1 MLNFTFHNPTRVFFG
16 KGAVNQIAGEIP
28 KDAKVLITYGGQSA
42 KRSGVLEEVKA
53 VLSGCDITEF
63 GGIEPNPEYEALLKG
78 VALAR
83 EKKINFLLAVGGGS
97 VIDATK
103 FMSAAIVFKR
113 EPFLLLEDA
122 GSAITQSLPLGAV
135 ATLPASGSE
144 MNSRAI
150 ITRQSVMFKRGIM
163 NPCLYPRFA
172 VLDPT
177 YTYTLPVGQTGNGV
191 VDTFVH
197 VLEQYLT
204 YPVAGKVQDRLA
216 EGLLHVLIE
225 EGPRAL
231 VEPENYDVRANLMWA
246 ATLGLN
252 GLIGAGVPQDWSA
265 HRLGY
270 ELTVLYGLDHAQTLA
285 ILVPAMLRVRAG
297 SKRQKLLQYAERVWG
312 INSGNE
318 ALRLDAAIRETRA
331 FFERMGLP
339 ATLSGCGIVDADIE
353 RVMQLLKTHGM
364 VNMGEN
370 KDVTLEMM
378 REILAL
384 CL

>member
-1 MLNFTFHNPTRVFFG
+1 MLDFTFHNPTKIIFG
-16 KGAVNQIAGEIP
+16 KDTIRQLAGEIP
-28 KDAKVLITYGGQSA
+28 KNAKVMITYGGGSA
-42 KRSGVLEEVKA
+42 KKNGVLDEVHSA
-53 VLSGCDITEF
+53 LTGYDLTEF
-63 GGIEPNPEYEALLKG
+63 GGIEPNPEYEMLLGG

-83 EKKINFLLAVGGGS
+83 EKKIDFLLAVGGGS

-103 FMSAAIVFKR
+103 FMSAAIPFDR
-113 EPFLLLEDA
+113 DPFLLLENG
-122 GSAITQSLPLGAV
+122 GSAIARSLPVGAV

-150 ITRQSVMFKRGIM
+150 ITRKATLFKRGIM
-163 NPCLYPRFA
+163 NPFLYPRFA

-177 YTYTLPVGQTGNGV
+177 KTYTLPARQVGNGV

-204 YPVAGKVQDRLA
+204 YPVFGQVQDRLS
-216 EGLLHVLIE
+216 EGLLYLLIE
-225 EGPRAL
+225 EGPKAL

-270 ELTVLYGLDHAQTLA
+270 EITVLYGLDHAQTLA
-285 ILVPAMLRVRAG
+285 ALVPAMLKVRAQG
-297 SKRQKLLQYAERVWG
+297 KRQKLLQYAERVG
-312 INSGNE
+312 RINSGNE
-318 ALRLDAAIRETRA
+318 TSCMDAAIDKTRA

-339 ATLSGCGIVDADIE
+339 TYLAGYGVMNVDIE
-353 RVMQLLKTHGM
+353 QVTNLLEAHGM
-364 VNMGEN
+364 VNMGEK
-370 KDVTLEMM
+370 KDVTLDMI
-378 REILAL
+378 REILRL
-384 CL
+384 C